1 MFPKKFMLKLL
12 INNTKILRFSYIKIV
27 AILNLFVF
35 LASCKTENT
44 KNTKI
49 TIVTTTGM
57 IGDLVTNLVKDSA
70 KVIFL
75 MQSGIDPHLYKA
87 TQSDLHKLY
96 KADLIFYSGLHLEGK
111 MTEVLEKYS
120 RIKKVYSL
128 GDNIN
133 KNNLISVS
141 ESANVGANTEIH
153 YDPHIWFDL
162 DIWLECAELAANKI
176 ILEYPHLKDYITKNK
191 ISYIKQLNDLKEN
204 SKNTIS
210 KIPKQQRILITSHDA
225 FSYFGKKFDIQV
237 RGLQGIST
245 VAEFGI
251 KDVNNLVDF
260 VIKNNIKT
268 IFSETSVSS
277 KSMEAILFAC
287 KKQNYNIKIYDNLY
301 SDSMGNTGTLEG
313 TYIGMYQKNIQ
324 TIVKGLQ

>member
-1 MFPKKFMLKLL
+1 MLKLP
-12 INNTKILRFSYIKIV
+12 ISNIKITYLNYVKIV
-27 AILNLFVF
+27 AIINLFIF
-35 LASCKTENT
+35 FSSCKNENA

-49 TIVTTTGM
+49 TIVATTGM
-57 IGDLVTNLVKDSA
+57 IGDLLINLVKDSA
-70 KVIFL
+70 KVDFL

-87 TQSDLHKLY
+87 TQADLHKLY

-128 GDNIN
+128 GNN
-133 KNNLISVS
+133 VSKNNLIKVS
-141 ESANVGANTEIH
+141 ENTNTEIH

-162 DIWLECAELAANKI
+162 DIWLECAELAAKKI
-176 ILEYPHLKDYITKNK
+176 ILEYPHLEKYVTNNK
-191 ISYIKQLNDLKEN
+191 ISYIKQLIILKEN
-204 SKNTIS
+204 SQRNIS
-210 KIPKQQRILITSHDA
+210 QIPKKQRILITSHDA
-225 FSYFGKKFDIQV
+225 FSYFGRKFDIQV

-245 VAEFGI
+245 VAEYGI

-260 VIKNNIKT
+260 VIANNIKT

-287 KKQNYNIKIYDNLY
+287 KKQNYKLQIYDNLY
-301 SDSMGNTGTLEG
+301 SDSMGNTGTIEG

-324 TIVKGLQ
+324 TIVKGLR

>member
-1 MFPKKFMLKLL
+1 MLKLP
-12 INNTKILRFSYIKIV
+12 INNIKITYLNYVKIV
-27 AILNLFVF
+27 AIINLFIF
-35 LASCKTENT
+35 FSSCKNENA

-49 TIVTTTGM
+49 TIVATTGM
-57 IGDLVTNLVKDSA
+57 IGDLLINLVKDSA
-70 KVIFL
+70 KVDFL

-87 TQSDLHKLY
+87 TQADLHKLY

-128 GDNIN
+128 GNNVN
-133 KNNLISVS
+133 KNSLIKVS
-141 ESANVGANTEIH
+141 ENTNTEIH

-162 DIWLECAELAANKI
+162 DIWLECAELAAKKI
-176 ILEYPHLKDYITKNK
+176 ILEYPHLEKYVTNNK
-191 ISYIKQLNDLKEN
+191 ISYIKQLIILKEN
-204 SKNTIS
+204 SQRNIS
-210 KIPKQQRILITSHDA
+210 QIPKKQRILITSHDA
-225 FSYFGKKFDIQV
+225 FSYFGRKFDIQV

-245 VAEFGI
+245 VAEYGI

-260 VIKNNIKT
+260 VIINNIKT

-287 KKQNYNIKIYDNLY
+287 KKQNYKLQIYDNLY
-301 SDSMGNTGTLEG
+301 SDSMGNTGTIEG

>member
-1 MFPKKFMLKLL
+1 MLKLP
-12 INNTKILRFSYIKIV
+12 INNIKITYLNYVKIV
-27 AILNLFVF
+27 AIINLFIF
-35 LASCKTENT
+35 FSSCKNENA
-44 KNTKI
+44 KNNKI
-49 TIVTTTGM
+49 TIVATTGM
-57 IGDLVTNLVKDSA
+57 IGDLLINLVKDSA
-70 KVIFL
+70 KVDFL

-87 TQSDLHKLY
+87 TQADLHKLY

-128 GDNIN
+128 GNNVN
-133 KNNLISVS
+133 KNSLIKVS
-141 ESANVGANTEIH
+141 ENTNTEIH

-162 DIWLECAELAANKI
+162 DIWLECAELAAKKI
-176 ILEYPHLKDYITKNK
+176 ILEYPHLEKYVTNNK
-191 ISYIKQLNDLKEN
+191 ISYIKQLIILKEN
-204 SKNTIS
+204 SQRNIS
-210 KIPKQQRILITSHDA
+210 QIPKKQRILITSHDA
-225 FSYFGKKFDIQV
+225 FSYFGRKFDIQV

-245 VAEFGI
+245 VAEYGI

-260 VIKNNIKT
+260 VIINNIKT

-287 KKQNYNIKIYDNLY
+287 KKQNYKLQIYDNLY
-301 SDSMGNTGTLEG
+301 SDSMGNTGTIEG

>member
-1 MFPKKFMLKLL
+1 MFQKKFMLKLL
-12 INNTKILRFSYIKIV
+12 ISNIKLVVI
-27 AILNLFVF
+27 INFIVF
-35 LASCKTENT
+35 LSSCKSEIT
-44 KNTKI
+44 KNSKI

-57 IGDLVTNLVKDSA
+57 VGDLITNLVKDSA
-70 KVIFL
+70 KVDFL

-111 MTEVLEKYS
+111 MTEVLEKYGK
-120 RIKKVYSL
+120 IKKVYSL
-128 GDNIN
+128 GDNVN
-133 KNNLISVS
+133 KNMLIKVS
-141 ESANVGANTEIH
+141 ENDSKEDNSEIH

-162 DIWLECAELAANKI
+162 DIWLECTELAANKI
-176 ILEYPHLKDYITKNK
+176 ILEYPHLKDYITQNK
-191 ISYIKQLNDLKEN
+191 ISYIKQLIDLKEN
-204 SKNTIS
+204 SKVNIS
-210 KIPKQQRILITSHDA
+210 KIPKSQRILITSHDA
-225 FSYFGKKFDIQV
+225 FSYFGRKFDIQV

-245 VAEFGI
+245 VAEYGI

-287 KKQNYNIKIYDNLY
+287 KKQNYKLQIYDNLY
-301 SDSMGNTGTLEG
+301 SDSMGNSGTLEG

-324 TIVKGLQ
+324 TIIKGLQ

>member
-1 MFPKKFMLKLL
+1 MLKLP
-12 INNTKILRFSYIKIV
+12 INNIKIRYLNYIKIV
-27 AILNLFVF
+27 AIINLFVF
-35 LASCKTENT
+35 FSACKNEIT
-44 KNTKI
+44 KNNKI
-49 TIVTTTGM
+49 TIVATTGM
-57 IGDLVTNLVKDSA
+57 IGDLLVNLVKDSA
-70 KVIFL
+70 KVDFL

-87 TQSDLHKLY
+87 TQADLHKLY

-128 GDNIN
+128 GDNVN
-133 KNNLISVS
+133 KNSLIKVS
-141 ESANVGANTEIH
+141 DNINPNTEIH

-162 DIWLECAELAANKI
+162 DIWLECVELAAKKI
-176 ILEYPHLKDYITKNK
+176 ILEYPHLEKYITNNK
-191 ISYIKQLNDLKEN
+191 ISYIKQLNNLKEN
-204 SKNTIS
+204 SQKSIS
-210 KIPKQQRILITSHDA
+210 QIPKKQRILITSHDA
-225 FSYFGKKFDIQV
+225 FSYFGRKFDIQV

-245 VAEFGI
+245 VAEYGI

-260 VIKNNIKT
+260 VIANNIKT

-277 KSMEAILFAC
+277 KSMEAILYAC
-287 KKQNYNIKIYDNLY
+287 KKQNYKLQIYDNLY
-301 SDSMGNTGTLEG
+301 SDSMGNTGTVEG

>member
-1 MFPKKFMLKLL
+1 MSKLR
-12 INNTKILRFSYIKIV
+12 INNTKISYLTYFSIV
-27 AILNLFVF
+27 VIINLLIFF
-35 LASCKTENT
+35 SSCKNENT
-44 KNTKI
+44 KNAKI
-49 TIVTTTGM
+49 TIVATTGM
-57 IGDLVTNLVKDSA
+57 IGDLITNLVKDSA
-70 KVIFL
+70 KVDFL

-87 TQSDLHKLY
+87 TQADLHKLY

-128 GDNIN
+128 GDNVN
-133 KNNLISVS
+133 KNSLIKVS
-141 ESANVGANTEIH
+141 ENSNAEIH

-162 DIWLECAELAANKI
+162 DIWLECTELAAKKI
-176 ILEYPHLKDYITKNK
+176 ILEYPHLEKYISQNK
-191 ISYIKQLNDLKEN
+191 ISYIKQLLDLKEN
-204 SKNTIS
+204 SKKSIS
-210 KIPKQQRILITSHDA
+210 RIPKKQRILITSHDA
-225 FSYFGKKFDIQV
+225 FSYFGRKFDIQV

-245 VAEFGI
+245 MAEYGI

-260 VIKNNIKT
+260 VIRNNIKT

-287 KKQNYNIKIYDNLY
+287 KKQNYKLQIYDNLY
-301 SDSMGNTGTLEG
+301 SDSMGSTGTIEG